1 MKRIP
6 NVATWK
12 PDDFNP
18 HDPTFLKNPYPTY
31 ALFRQNAP
39 VSTVM
44 PYKSRWVFCYD
55 DVRSVLYDTDTFVKN
70 PPGGGPVPPGPA
82 QMLAYLPEGLFQSDP
97 PRHTELRA
105 ALEPLFLAAIT
116 EASTTAETIATPIIE
131 RASATGYM
139 ELVSDYAL
147 PVPASVL
154 FTILGIPKDQP
165 TDLIPADL
173 TWPGLILWTTA
184 IAAAHDITQSMAVL
198 AGGATCD
205 MALNTFYEGF
215 VAKCA
220 DQPQDGF
227 VGAMCET
234 IGKPDGLLPGDVQAC
249 ATDITIAGYLSTT
262 FLIGTG
268 ILNLIT
274 HPAQAQLLQD
284 NPKLIS
290 NAVNEMLRFDAPAQL
305 VDRFAAVDTK
315 LRDVKIPAGSKVT
328 AVIGSA
334 NHDPDVFDNPDDFDI
349 RRDNSKSVTFGDGIH
364 RCIGHPLVA
373 KVAPVAIGLVA
384 ARKGLQCAGFPQWQT
399 DPYLRAVSS
408 LPIKFDPS

>member
-6 NVATWK
+6 NVATWNS
-12 PDDFNP
+12 DEFNP
-18 HDPTFLKNPYPTY
+18 HDPNFLKNPYPTY

-44 PYKSRWVFCYD
+44 PYQSRWVFRYD
-55 DVRSVLYDTDTFVKN
+55 DVQTVLRDTDTFVKN
-70 PPGGGPVPPGPA
+70 PPGGGPLLPGPA

-116 EASTTAETIATPIIE
+116 EASTIVEKFASPIIE

-139 ELVSDYAL
+139 ELVSDYAV

-154 FTILGIPKDQP
+154 FTILGIPKDKR
-165 TDLIPADL
+165 TDLVPVDL
-173 TWPGLILWTTA
+173 TWPGLMLWTTA
-184 IAAAHDITQSMAVL
+184 IAAAHDITQSMTVRAS
-198 AGGATCD
+198 GATCD

-220 DQPQDGF
+220 DQPRHGF
-227 VGAMCET
+227 VGAMCKT
-234 IGKPDGLLPGDVQAC
+234 IGEPDGLLPGDVQAC
-249 ATDITIAGYLSTT
+249 ATDITVAGYLSTT

-274 HPAQAQLLQD
+274 HSDQAQLLQD
-284 NPKLIS
+284 NPELIS
-290 NAVNEMLRFDAPAQL
+290 DAVNEMLRFDAPAQL
-305 VDRFAAVDTK
+305 VDRFAAVDTE
-315 LRDVKIPAGSKVT
+315 LSNVKIPARSKVT

-334 NHDPDVFDNPDDFDI
+334 NHDPDVFDHPDDFDI

-364 RCIGHPLVA
+364 RCIGDPLVA
-373 KVAPVAIGLVA
+373 KVGPVAIGLLA
-384 ARKGLQCAGFPQWQT
+384 ARKGLQPAGFPQWQT

-408 LPIKFDPS
+408 LPIKFAPS